1 MNLNEIRH
9 VVITVAKSRIDDYL
23 LNPPYWERHTLSS
36 NTPNV
41 DDILEDIFCMKEIKR
56 LISKEYPQK
65 DFNGQVD
72 RRYHYVAERSGLN
85 TWYWK
90 VIKSV
95 SGDNSMTSYAV
106 NSGNFTVDFVVT
118 DNKDNAGV
126 ACFKTEAA

>member
-23 LNPPYWERHTLSS
+23 LNPPYWELHTLSS

-41 DDILEDIFCMKEIKR
+41 DDILEDIFCMKEIKK

-65 DFNGQVD
+65 DFNGKVD

-90 VIKSV
+90 VIKSI

-118 DNKDNAGV
+118 DNKDNVRV